1 MKTTVSTPDDI
12 FERAEQPARQEQ
24 RSRSELYAA
33 ALHEYVTH
41 HAHAEG
47 TEAMTRACEA
57 VSDTDDAFLAAA
69 SRRVLDRVEW

>member
-1 MKTTVSTPDDI
+1 MKTTVSIPDDI
-12 FERAEQPARQEQ
+12 FERAEQLARQEQ

-41 HAHAEG
+41 HARGEV

-57 VSDTDDAFLAAA
+57 VGDTDDAFLAAA
-69 SRRVLDRVEW
+69 GRRVLDRVEW

>member
-1 MKTTVSTPDDI
+1 MKTTVSIPDDI
-12 FERAEQPARQEQ
+12 FERAEQLARQEQ

-69 SRRVLDRVEW
+69 GRRVLDRVEW